1 MACRLVVDRGK
12 PLVEIEV
19 SGRVVTS
26 GVFEHFNRLELENL
40 LMYPKLVD
48 ARRMRVGFSTE
59 DLMQFAAAV
68 SELGRVEILGPL
80 AIVATSD
87 EATYAATRYINLSKD
102 QRPARLFNSISKAL
116 KWLEAQQTQSFHG
129 DAGILVVDDNER
141 VLEEAVTHLAGLGYR
156 VVSASSGEEA
166 LALLERDEGLDLLVT
181 DVVMPGELAGRA
193 LAAKALEVR
202 PDLKVL
208 FVSGY
213 LGSALVGKG
222 QLETDVAFLPKPY
235 RMKELAQKVKE
246 VLDPASRWRA
256 SQDGQ
261 S

>member
-1 MACRLVVDRGK
+1 MACHLVVDHDK
-12 PLVEIEV
+12 PLIEIEV
-19 SGRVVTS
+19 SGRLITTD
-26 GVFEHFNRLELENL
+26 VFEHFNRLELQNL

-48 ARRMRVGFSTE
+48 ARRMRVGFGAE

-80 AIVATSD
+80 AVVATSD
-87 EATYAATRYINLSKD
+87 EATDMVRRYINLSKD
-102 QRPARLFNSISKAL
+102 QRPAKLFNRTSKAL
-116 KWLEAQQTQSFHG
+116 RWLKAQQTETFRG

-156 VVSASSGEEA
+156 VVSASNSEEA
-166 LALLERDEGLDLLVT
+166 LALLARDEGLDLLLT
-181 DVVMPGELAGRA
+181 DVVMPGQLAGRA
-193 LAAKALEVR
+193 LAAKAQEMR

-213 LGSALVGKG
+213 LGSALIGNG
-222 QLETDVAFLPKPY
+222 QLETDVEFLPKPY

-246 VLDPASRWRA
+246 VLDPASR
-256 SQDGQ
+256 
-261 S
+261 